1 MPKATAASSNSRT
14 TSRPNPLAL
23 LFHIQKTFALVGSVL
38 ADARVHWLQKSLFVG
53 TLGALLAALLIPEL
67 GVDMMAFVS
76 GIGIPL
82 DILGLPP
89 EATFDWIA
97 FSVASY
103 NLLKLFPAEIVGEH
117 YDRLFRANR
126 SNAA

>member
-1 MPKATAASSNSRT
+1 MPKATTASSNYRT
-14 TSRPNPLAL
+14 TSRPSPWSL
-23 LFHIQKTFALVGSVL
+23 LFHIQKTFSLVGAVL

-67 GVDMMAFVS
+67 GVDLMALVS